1 MISLKVVT
9 NTSPLI
15 YLAILNR
22 FQLLRELFDEVS
34 LPEAV
39 YHEVAVHES
48 GQPGVAETRA
58 AVEEGW
64 LRRIAVRDRVAV
76 DSLLGELHLGEA
88 EAIVLARKLRT
99 GRVLLDDRIARNKAR
114 LMGLMVTGTIGILL
128 LAREAGIEVSLQQDL
143 DRLIQHNFRISR
155 ELYNSL
161 VRVDA

>member
-48 GQPGVAETRA
+48 GQPGVTETRA
-58 AVEEGW
+58 AIEEGW

-76 DSLLGELHLGEA
+76 DSLWANCIWE
-88 EAIVLARKLRT
+88 RQKLSCW
-99 GRVLLDDRIARNKAR
+99 L
-114 LMGLMVTGTIGILL
+114 
-128 LAREAGIEVSLQQDL
+128 ES
-143 DRLIQHNFRISR
+143 
-155 ELYNSL
+155 
-161 VRVDA
+161 